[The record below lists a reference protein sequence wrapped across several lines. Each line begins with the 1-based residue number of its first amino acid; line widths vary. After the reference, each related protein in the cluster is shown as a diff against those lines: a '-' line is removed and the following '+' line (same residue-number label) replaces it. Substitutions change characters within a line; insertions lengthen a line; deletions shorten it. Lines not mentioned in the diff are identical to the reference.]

1 MQASVD
7 LPMCLSSFEKF
18 IQVLYSFLF
27 GLFILLLL
35 NRESSFYIQ
44 NESLLEIRVGSTFF
58 YSLPC
63 LFSF

>member
-7 LPMCLSSFEKF
+7 LLMCLSSFEKS
-18 IQVLYSFLF
+18 IHILCSFLL

-44 NESLLEIRVGSTFF
+44 NESLLEICVGSIFSC
-58 YSLPC
+58 SLPY
-63 LFSF
+63 LFGF